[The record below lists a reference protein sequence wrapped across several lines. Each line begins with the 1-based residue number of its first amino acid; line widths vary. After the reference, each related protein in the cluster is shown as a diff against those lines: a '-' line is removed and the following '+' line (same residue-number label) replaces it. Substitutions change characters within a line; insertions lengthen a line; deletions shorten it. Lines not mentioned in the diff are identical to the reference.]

1 MTTPTRI
8 QIKIV
13 STDGTSVNGPSF
25 DLPDPEVAA
34 AEQARKQ
41 AEIESWRQ
49 LVRTDITAAMRLLVE
64 MIRRCSPDI
73 RKMLKALH
81 DEGRSTAAFAA
92 LAGLKNFSCKA
103 QTAFLSI
110 WIECG
115 HHIRREVADDT
126 VLLDALRRLLP
137 AYDGPMVRLYRGEPW
152 KDFSVQRHGISW
164 SGDQQ
169 AATIYAR
176 GLNAMPGGGGVL
188 IETIAPTDAIIS
200 QAATIGVC
208 GWEFEYV
215 VDRRRLA
222 EINVLDKFPQV

>member
-13 STDGTSVNGPSF
+13 SPDGTSIDGPSF

-34 AEQARKQ
+34 AEQARKE
-41 AEIESWRQ
+41 AEIRSWRQ
-49 LVRTDITAAMRLLVE
+49 LARTDITAATRLLVE
-64 MIRRCSPDI
+64 MIRRRSPDT
-73 RKMLKALH
+73 RKMLKALN
-81 DEGRSTAAFAA
+81 DEGRSTAAFAT
-92 LAGLKNFSCKA
+92 LADMKNFSGKA
-103 QTAFLSI
+103 QKAFLSI
-110 WIECG
+110 WTECG
-115 HHIRREVADDT
+115 HHIRREVAHDV

-137 AYDGPMVRLYRGEPW
+137 AYDGPKVRLYRGEPW
-152 KDFSVQRHGISW
+152 KDFSVQHHGICW
-164 SGDQQ
+164 SSDRQ

-200 QAATIGVC
+200 QAATTGVC

-215 VDRRRLA
+215 VDRRRLE
-222 EINVLDKFPQV
+222 EIHVLAKFPEV